1 MDSISV
7 ALLNPGPDSPDVEEI
22 FNDPESMRPLIT
34 RFDDPTRLRVCCR
47 LVRPATTSPAICAAW
62 GVLRGHCHRAVDDP
76 EGDKVKTDTRDCR
89 LARLH
94 GAGEL
99 VAVRVLL
106 LGFTLRVSEATSM
119 ALRPSGDRRLRI
131 GDSPASRAEPPT
143 NDKCPGRH

>member
-106 LGFTLRVSEATSM
+106 LGSTLRVSEATSIWHC
-119 ALRPSGDRRLRI
+119 DRRVTDGFGSVTR
-131 GDSPASRAEPPT
+131 PPSRAEPP